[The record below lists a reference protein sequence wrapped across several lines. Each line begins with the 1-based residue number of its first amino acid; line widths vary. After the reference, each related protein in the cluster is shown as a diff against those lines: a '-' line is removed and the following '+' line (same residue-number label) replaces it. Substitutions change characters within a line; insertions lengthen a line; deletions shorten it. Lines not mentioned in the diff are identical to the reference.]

1 MTPGEPGRHY
11 VSLIRGFTIDMGNN
25 PTGNGL
31 SLEGA
36 QLCSIEDIIIKGNFN
51 IGITS
56 LPGSGGSTTNV
67 KVIGGNIGIRQNVYR
82 PTPSI
87 QGVELL
93 NQKKFGIELADARGG
108 IIVAGFKI
116 EGSGSGGRA
125 YLDKATPART
135 RSATS

>member
-1 MTPGEPGRHY
+1 MTPGDPGRHY

-67 KVIGGNIGIRQNVYR
+67 KVVGGNIGIQQNVYR

-87 QGVELL
+87 QGVELA
-93 NQKKFGIELADARGG
+93 QPEEIRHRARRR
-108 IIVAGFKI
+108 
-116 EGSGSGGRA
+116 RA
-125 YLDKATPART
+125 AASSSPDSRSRAAVKRECVSRRATPART